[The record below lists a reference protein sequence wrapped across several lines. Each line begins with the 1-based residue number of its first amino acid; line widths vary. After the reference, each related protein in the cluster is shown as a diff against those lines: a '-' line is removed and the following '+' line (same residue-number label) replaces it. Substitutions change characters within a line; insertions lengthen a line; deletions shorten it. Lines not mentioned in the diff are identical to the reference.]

1 MTKFRSPLS
10 VAKGMGSAK
19 EGSGHWI
26 AQRITA
32 IALIP
37 LILAEMYYF
46 ASYDF
51 TTYEKSI
58 KFIQNPVH
66 AIGGILLY
74 IAAFYHGSLG
84 MQVIIEDYVSCKIGK
99 SLAIILVKLF
109 CYTAIV
115 VGIFSILSIYFK
127 G

>member
-1 MTKFRSPLS
+1 MTEYRSPLS
-10 VAKGMGSAK
+10 IAKGTGSAK
-19 EGSGHWI
+19 EGAKHWF

-37 LILAEMYYF
+37 LVLLSMF
-46 ASYDF
+46 HFSTYDF
-51 TTYEKSI
+51 SNFEESR
-58 KFIQNPVH
+58 KFMQNPIH

-84 MQVIIEDYVSCKIGK
+84 AQVIIEDYVSSNTKRTII
-99 SLAIILVKLF
+99 IILVKLSCF
-109 CYTAIV
+109 SGAAL
-115 VGIFSILSIYFK
+115 GIFSIFSIYLK